1 VGGHWQDQNCGTECH
16 AGANEWSV
24 HADDVTHGVRPDPAT
39 CPLGRESDT
48 ALTQGTY
55 DRDVGRILAEDIAL
69 VRERAR
75 IDEVIS
81 EQVTL
86 KPAGGGSLKG
96 LCPFH
101 DERSPSFHVT
111 PAKGLYHCFGC
122 QAGGDVIDFVMK
134 TDMVTF
140 AEAVE
145 KLAARFGVTLR
156 YAEGGPARGGQQG
169 QRTRLIEANAKAANF
184 FRANLDAPSAAP
196 ARQFLSERGLES
208 GAAQFAV
215 GFALPGWDNLV
226 KHLRGAGFSDD
237 EIVTAGLALRGNRG
251 PYDRFRGR
259 IIWPIRDLSGEVV
272 GFGARRIMPDD
283 DGPKYLNT
291 PETPVYHKSQV
302 LYGVDL
308 ARKQI
313 ARSQQVVIVE
323 GYTDVMACHLAGVD
337 TAVATCG
344 TAFGEEH
351 VKVLR
356 RLLLDQDEHRGEVI
370 FTFDSDEAGRK
381 AALRAFDVDQ
391 KFVGQTFVAV
401 TGQGLDPCDLRVESG
416 DEAVRD
422 LVSSRIPL
430 VEFVIRSKIDGFD
443 LDSAEGRTNALRAA
457 APVIG
462 SIPDRILRSEYVRRL
477 AGWTG
482 VDQSLVSEA
491 VRTAEKGARPAER
504 RPARPPDDRD
514 PAGLVERESLKLLL
528 QSPDLVHSWYA
539 SVEPA
544 AFTGDVYS
552 RVFAA
557 IASAGGPPD
566 QPDDQWIPRV
576 LEHCPDDS
584 VRATVRALTVERPRA
599 LFGWDQA
606 TVDRRFAVNVLSRL
620 LELDAGRRL
629 SEVKSRLQ
637 RINPIESDTEYRRLF
652 ADVLALEQ
660 YRRDLREV
668 LVEEV

>member
-1 VGGHWQDQNCGTECH
+1 MSTPARGADLRVGRPTYHR
-16 AGANEWSV
+16 
-24 HADDVTHGVRPDPAT
+24 GVA
-39 CPLGRESDT
+39 
-48 ALTQGTY
+48 
-55 DRDVGRILAEDIAL
+55 RILAEDIVT

-81 EQVTL
+81 DQVTL

-145 KLAARFGVTLR
+145 KLAARYGVTLR
-156 YAEGGPARGGQQG
+156 YAEGGPSRTGQQG
-169 QRTRLIEANAKAANF
+169 VRTRLIEANDLAAQYF
-184 FRANLDAPSAAP
+184 ASQLDTEAAAP
-196 ARQFLSERGLES
+196 AREFLEQRHLTAGVADF
-208 GAAQFAV
+208 GV
-215 GFALPGWDNLV
+215 GFAPPGWDNVV
-226 KHLRGAGFSDD
+226 KRLRAAGFS
-237 EIVTAGLALRGNRG
+237 EQEMITAGLALKGNRG

-259 IIWPIRDLSGEVV
+259 LIWPIRDLSGEVV

-302 LYGVDL
+302 LYGVDR

-313 ARSQQVVIVE
+313 ARSQQVVVVE
-323 GYTDVMACHLAGVD
+323 GYTDVMACHMAGID

-344 TAFGEEH
+344 TAFGEDH

-401 TGQGLDPCDLRVESG
+401 TGEGLDPCDLRVASG

-422 LVSSRIPL
+422 LIGGRIPL
-430 VEFVIRSKIDGFD
+430 VEFVVRSKIEGFD
-443 LDSAEGRTNALRAA
+443 LDSAEGRTNALRNA
-457 APVIG
+457 APVIAA
-462 SIPDRILRSEYVRRL
+462 IPDRILRSEYVRL
-477 AGWTG
+477 LSGWTG
-482 VDQSLVSEA
+482 MDQALVSDAVKAEA
-491 VRTAEKGARPAER
+491 ARGRPQQARPTS
-504 RPARPPDDRD
+504 PAAMPDERD
-514 PAGLVERESLKLLL
+514 PAGMVERECLKLAL
-528 QSPDLVHSWYA
+528 QTPDLVHSWFA
-539 SVEPA
+539 SVEQQS
-544 AFTGDVYS
+544 FTVPEYAQ
-552 RVFAA
+552 VFAA
-557 IASAGGPPD
+557 VVAAGGPPA
-566 QPDDQWIPRV
+566 QPDPDWIPAV
-576 LEHCPDDS
+576 LQQCPDDA
-584 VRATVRALTVERPRA
+584 VRTVVRALSVELPRA
-599 LFGWDQA
+599 LFGDDHA
-606 TVDRRFAVNVLSRL
+606 IVDVRFAENAVSRL
-620 LELDAGRRL
+620 LELDASRRL
-629 SEVKSRLQ
+629 REVKARLQ
-637 RINPIESDTEYRRLF
+637 RINPVDSEDEYRRLF

-660 YRRDLREV
+660 YRRELREV
-668 LVEEV
+668 LVGGQ

>member
-1 VGGHWQDQNCGTECH
+1 M
-16 AGANEWSV
+16 
-24 HADDVTHGVRPDPAT
+24 
-39 CPLGRESDT
+39 
-48 ALTQGTY
+48 
-55 DRDVGRILAEDIAL
+55 GRILAEDIAL
-69 VRERAR
+69 VRDRAR

-145 KLAARFGVTLR
+145 KLATRYGVTLR

-169 QRTRLIEANAKAANF
+169 QRTRLIEANTKAAEF
-184 FRANLDAPSAAP
+184 FRANLDAAPAAP
-196 ARQFLSERGLES
+196 ARQFLSDRGLDS
-208 GAAQFAV
+208 GAAQFTV

-237 EIVTAGLALRGNRG
+237 EMVTAGLALRGNRG

-401 TGQGLDPCDLRVESG
+401 TGQGLDPCDLRIESG

-462 SIPDRILRSEYVRRL
+462 SIPDRILRSEYVRRM

-491 VRTAEKGARPAER
+491 VRTAGPGAKPAAR
-504 RPARPPDDRD
+504 RSAQPPDERD
-514 PAGLVERESLKLLL
+514 PAGLVERESLKLML

-544 AFTGDVYS
+544 AFTGDLYS

-557 IASAGGPPD
+557 IVAAGGPPEH
-566 QPDDQWIPRV
+566 PDDHWIPQV

-584 VRATVRALTVERPRA
+584 VRATVRALTVELPRA
-599 LFGWDQA
+599 LFGGDQVA
-606 TVDRRFAVNVLSRL
+606 VDRRFAVNVLSRL

-629 SEVKSRLQ
+629 SEVKSKLQ

>member
-1 VGGHWQDQNCGTECH
+1 LRGT
-16 AGANEWSV
+16 
-24 HADDVTHGVRPDPAT
+24 PA
-39 CPLGRESDT
+39 
-48 ALTQGTY
+48 TY
-55 DRDVGRILAEDIAL
+55 DRLVARILPEDIAL

-81 EQVTL
+81 DHVTL

-134 TDMVTF
+134 TDMVSF
-140 AEAVE
+140 SEAVE
-145 KLAARFGVTLR
+145 KLAARSGVTLR
-156 YAEGGPARGGQQG
+156 YAEGGPARGAQQG
-169 QRTRLIEANAKAANF
+169 QRTRVIEANAAAAAF
-184 FRANLDAPSAAP
+184 FLANLASPQAAP
-196 ARQFLSERGLES
+196 ARQFLAERGLDHDAERF
-208 GAAQFAV
+208 GV

-226 KHLRGAGFSDD
+226 KHLRARGFSDN
-237 EIVTAGLALRGNRG
+237 EIITAGLALRGNRG

-272 GFGARRIMPDD
+272 GFGARRILPDD

-313 ARSQQVVIVE
+313 ARTQQVVIVE

-381 AALRAFDVDQ
+381 AALRAFDVDE

-401 TGQGLDPCDLRVESG
+401 TAEGLDPCDLRISSG
-416 DEAVRD
+416 DQAVRD
-422 LVSSRIPL
+422 LVSGRIPL
-430 VEFVIRSKIDGFD
+430 VEFVIRSKIEGFD
-443 LDSAEGRTNALRAA
+443 LDSAEGRTNALKAA
-457 APVIG
+457 APVIAA
-462 SIPDRILRSEYVRRL
+462 IADRILRTEYVRL
-477 AGWTG
+477 VAGWTG
-482 VDQSLVSEA
+482 VEPALVADA
-491 VRTAEKGARPAER
+491 VRSAGGSAKGRGRPQGARAV
-504 RPARPPDDRD
+504 PDERD
-514 PAGLVERESLKLLL
+514 PAGMVERESLKLAL
-528 QSPDLVHSWYA
+528 QSPELVHSWFA

-544 AFTGDVYS
+544 AFTGEAYA
-552 RVFAA
+552 RIYAA
-557 IASAGGPPD
+557 ILAAGGPPEQPD
-566 QPDDQWIPRV
+566 EQWIGAVLEQCPDDQ
-576 LEHCPDDS
+576 
-584 VRATVRALTVERPRA
+584 VRAGVRALSVELPRA
-599 LFGWDQA
+599 LFGD
-606 TVDRRFAVNVLSRL
+606 THESVDVRFAENVLSRL
-620 LELDAGRRL
+620 LELDASRRL
-629 SEVKSRLQ
+629 SEVKARLQ
-637 RINPIESDTEYRRLF
+637 RINPIESQDEYRRLF

-660 YRRDLREV
+660 YRRELREL
-668 LVEEV
+668 LVGQG

>member
-1 VGGHWQDQNCGTECH
+1 M
-16 AGANEWSV
+16 A
-24 HADDVTHGVRPDPAT
+24 
-39 CPLGRESDT
+39 
-48 ALTQGTY
+48 
-55 DRDVGRILAEDIAL
+55 RILPEDIAA
-69 VRERAR
+69 VRDRAR

-140 AEAVE
+140 SEAVE

-156 YAEGGPARGGQQG
+156 YTEGGPARGAQQG
-169 QRTRLIEANAKAANF
+169 QRTRLIEANTTAAAF
-184 FRANLDAPSAAP
+184 FEHNLTAPEAEP
-196 ARQFLSERGLES
+196 ARQFLTERGLVTDAERF
-208 GAAQFAV
+208 GV
-215 GFALPGWDNLV
+215 GFALAGWDNLV
-226 KHLRGAGFSDD
+226 KHLRGKGFTDN
-237 EIVTAGLALRGNRG
+237 EMITAGLALRGNRG

-344 TAFGEEH
+344 TAFGEDH

-401 TGQGLDPCDLRVESG
+401 TGEGMDPCDLRIQSG
-416 DEAVRD
+416 DQAVRD
-422 LVSSRIPL
+422 LVSNRIPL

-443 LDSAEGRTNALRAA
+443 LDSAEGRTNALRNA
-457 APVIG
+457 APVIA
-462 SIPDRILRSEYVRRL
+462 SIPDRILRNEYVRL
-477 AGWTG
+477 LSGWTG
-482 VDQSLVSEA
+482 VEQALVLDAVKQSASSAKPVPRPVSA
-491 VRTAEKGARPAER
+491 NPAI
-504 RPARPPDDRD
+504 PDERD
-514 PAGLVERESLKLLL
+514 PAGQVERESLKLAL
-528 QSPDLVHSWYA
+528 QSPELVHTWYE
-539 SVEPA
+539 SVEPQ
-544 AFTGDVYS
+544 AFTGEAYG
-552 RVFAA
+552 RIYGA
-557 IASAGGPPD
+557 IVAAGGPPAAPD
-566 QPDDQWIPRV
+566 EHWITAVLEQCPDDQ
-576 LEHCPDDS
+576 
-584 VRATVRALTVERPRA
+584 VRAGVRALSVELPRQ
-599 LFGWDQA
+599 LFGDGEAHIDQ
-606 TVDRRFAVNVLSRL
+606 RFAENVLSRL

-629 SEVKSRLQ
+629 REVKARLQ
-637 RINPIESDTEYRRLF
+637 RINPVESQDEYRRLF

-660 YRRDLREV
+660 YRRDLREA
-668 LVEEV
+668 LVSGT

>member
-1 VGGHWQDQNCGTECH
+1 M
-16 AGANEWSV
+16 A
-24 HADDVTHGVRPDPAT
+24 
-39 CPLGRESDT
+39 
-48 ALTQGTY
+48 
-55 DRDVGRILAEDIAL
+55 RILPEDIAL

-81 EQVTL
+81 DQVTL
-86 KPAGGGSLKG
+86 RPAGGGSLKG

-145 KLAARFGVTLR
+145 KLAARYGVTLR
-156 YAEGGPARGGQQG
+156 YTEGGPARGAQQG
-169 QRTRLIEANAKAANF
+169 QRSRLIEANAAAAAF
-184 FRANLDAPSAAP
+184 YAGQLDSPGAAP
-196 ARQFLSERGLES
+196 ARQFLAERRLDEH
-208 GAAQFAV
+208 AADFGV
-215 GFALPGWDNLV
+215 GFAPSGWDNLTT
-226 KHLRGAGFSDD
+226 HLRKAGFTDQ
-237 EIVTAGLALRGNRG
+237 EMITAGLAIKGNRG

-259 IIWPIRDLSGEVV
+259 LVWPIRDLSGEVV
-272 GFGARRIMPDD
+272 GFGARRVMPDD
-283 DGPKYLNT
+283 EGPKYLNT

-302 LYGVDL
+302 LYGVDK

-381 AALRAFDVDQ
+381 AALRAFEVDQ
-391 KFVGQTFVAV
+391 KFVGRTFVAV
-401 TGQGLDPCDLRVESG
+401 TNDGLDPCDLRLQRG

-422 LVSSRIPL
+422 LVAARIPL
-430 VEFVIRSKIDGFD
+430 VEFVLRSRIDGVD
-443 LDSAEGRTNALRAA
+443 LDTAEGRTNAVQSA
-457 APVIG
+457 APVVAGIG
-462 SIPDRILRSEYVRRL
+462 DRILRGEYVRLL

-482 VDQSLVSEA
+482 LEQAVVGEA
-491 VRTAEKGARPAER
+491 VRTAGGPQPRAAGRPGAADE
-504 RPARPPDDRD
+504 RD
-514 PAGLVERESLKLLL
+514 PAVMVEREALKLAL
-528 QSPDLVHSWYA
+528 QSPDLVHAWWG
-539 SVEPA
+539 SVEPE
-544 AFTGDVYS
+544 AFTNPAH
-552 RVFAA
+552 RAVFEAVQAA
-557 IASAGGPPD
+557 GALPGE
-566 QPDDQWIPRV
+566 PDDTWIQAV
-576 LEHCPDDS
+576 LEQCPDDE
-584 VRATVRALTVERPRA
+584 VRTTVRALAVELPRA
-599 LFGWDQA
+599 LFGDTQV
-606 TVDRRFAVNVLSRL
+606 TVDQRFSENVLSRL
-620 LELDAGRRL
+620 LELDASRRL
-629 SEVKSRLQ
+629 REVKSRLQ
-637 RINPIESDTEYRRLF
+637 RINPVESEDEYRRLF

-660 YRRDLREV
+660 YRRELREV
-668 LVEEV
+668 LVGDR

>member
-1 VGGHWQDQNCGTECH
+1 
-16 AGANEWSV
+16 
-24 HADDVTHGVRPDPAT
+24 
-39 CPLGRESDT
+39 
-48 ALTQGTY
+48 
-55 DRDVGRILAEDIAL
+55 VGRIVAEDIAL
-69 VRERAR
+69 VRDRAR

-145 KLAARFGVTLR
+145 KLAARYGVTLH
-156 YAEGGPARGGQQG
+156 YTQGGPARGAQQG
-169 QRTRLIEANAKAANF
+169 QRTRLVEANSAAAAFFAANL
-184 FRANLDAPSAAP
+184 ASEAAAP
-196 ARQFLSERGLES
+196 AREFL
-208 GAAQFAV
+208 AARRLDTDAEAFGV

-226 KHLRGAGFSDD
+226 KHLRAAGFTDN
-237 EIVTAGLALRGNRG
+237 EMIVAGLALRGNRG

-272 GFGARRIMPDD
+272 GFGARRILPDD

-291 PETPVYHKSQV
+291 PESPVYHKSQV

-313 ARSQQVVIVE
+313 ARSQQVVVVE

-344 TAFGEEH
+344 TAFGEDH

-356 RLLLDQDEHRGEVI
+356 RLLLDQDEHRGEVV
-370 FTFDSDEAGRK
+370 FTFDSDAAGRK

-391 KFVGQTFVAV
+391 KFVGRTFVAV
-401 TGQGLDPCDLRVESG
+401 TGEGMDPCDLRVAAG

-422 LVSSRIPL
+422 LISSRIPL
-430 VEFVIRSKIDGFD
+430 VEFVIRSKIEGFD

-462 SIPDRILRSEYVRRL
+462 SISDRILRSEYVRLL

-482 VDQSLVSEA
+482 VEQALVSDA
-491 VRTAEKGARPAER
+491 VRQAGVTASSRP
-504 RPARPPDDRD
+504 RPVAVPDDRD
-514 PAGLVERESLKLLL
+514 PAGMVERESLKLML
-528 QSPDLVHSWYA
+528 QSPELVHTWFA
-539 SVEPA
+539 SIEPA
-544 AFTGDVYS
+544 AFTGQGQR

-557 IASAGGPPD
+557 ITAAGGPPEY
-566 QPDDQWIPRV
+566 PDEQWITEV
-576 LEHCPDDS
+576 LERCPDDEARS
-584 VRATVRALTVERPRA
+584 EVRALAVELPRA
-599 LFGWDQA
+599 LFGDDHA
-606 TVDRRFAVNVLSRL
+606 TVDGRFARNVLSRL

-629 SEVKSRLQ
+629 TEVKSRLQ
-637 RINPIESDTEYRRLF
+637 RINPVDSPDEYRRLF
-652 ADVLALEQ
+652 GDVLALEQ
-660 YRRDLREV
+660 YRRQLREV
-668 LVEEV
+668 LVGDG

>member
-1 VGGHWQDQNCGTECH
+1 M
-16 AGANEWSV
+16 A
-24 HADDVTHGVRPDPAT
+24 
-39 CPLGRESDT
+39 
-48 ALTQGTY
+48 
-55 DRDVGRILAEDIAL
+55 RILPEDIAT

-81 EQVTL
+81 DQVTL

-140 AEAVE
+140 SEAVE
-145 KLAARFGVTLR
+145 KLATRFGVTLR
-156 YAEGGPARGGQQG
+156 YAEGGSGRTSQQG
-169 QRTRLIEANAKAANF
+169 QRTRLIEVNAAAAEF
-184 FRANLDAPSAAP
+184 FRSNLEAPQAAP
-196 ARQFLSERGLES
+196 AREFLGDRQLDPVPFG
-208 GAAQFAV
+208 V

-226 KHLRGAGFSDD
+226 RHLRSKGFTDN
-237 EIVTAGLALRGNRG
+237 EIVMAGLALRGNRG

-344 TAFGEEH
+344 TAFGEDH

-401 TGQGLDPCDLRVESG
+401 TGDGMDPCDLRIQSG
-416 DEAVRD
+416 DQAVRD
-422 LVSSRIPL
+422 LVSNRIPL

-443 LDSAEGRTNALRAA
+443 LDSAEGRTNALRNA
-457 APVIG
+457 APVIA
-462 SIPDRILRSEYVRRL
+462 SIPDRILRNEYVRL
-477 AGWTG
+477 LSGWTG
-482 VDQSLVSEA
+482 VEQALVLDAVKQSASSAKPVPRPVSA
-491 VRTAEKGARPAER
+491 NPAI
-504 RPARPPDDRD
+504 PDERD
-514 PAGLVERESLKLLL
+514 PAGQVERESLKLAL
-528 QSPDLVHSWYA
+528 QSPELVHTWYE
-539 SVEPA
+539 SVEPQ
-544 AFTGDVYS
+544 AFTGEAYG
-552 RVFAA
+552 RIYGA
-557 IASAGGPPD
+557 IVAAGGPPAAPD
-566 QPDDQWIPRV
+566 EHWITAVLEQCPDDQ
-576 LEHCPDDS
+576 
-584 VRATVRALTVERPRA
+584 VRAGVRALSVELPRQ
-599 LFGWDQA
+599 LFGDEEAQIDQ
-606 TVDRRFAVNVLSRL
+606 RFAENVLSRL

-629 SEVKSRLQ
+629 REVKARLQ
-637 RINPIESDTEYRRLF
+637 RINPVESQDEYRRLF

-660 YRRDLREV
+660 YRRDLREA
-668 LVEEV
+668 LVSGT

>member
-1 VGGHWQDQNCGTECH
+1 M
-16 AGANEWSV
+16 A
-24 HADDVTHGVRPDPAT
+24 
-39 CPLGRESDT
+39 
-48 ALTQGTY
+48 
-55 DRDVGRILAEDIAL
+55 RILPEDIAT

-81 EQVTL
+81 DQVTL

-140 AEAVE
+140 SEAVE

-156 YAEGGPARGGQQG
+156 YAEGGSGRTSQQG
-169 QRTRLIEANAKAANF
+169 QRTRLIEANAAAAEF
-184 FRANLDAPSAAP
+184 FRTNLEAPQAAP
-196 ARQFLSERGLES
+196 AREFLGQRLLDPVPFG
-208 GAAQFAV
+208 V

-226 KHLRGAGFSDD
+226 RHLRSRGFTDN
-237 EIVTAGLALRGNRG
+237 EIVMGGLALRGNRG

-259 IIWPIRDLSGEVV
+259 IVWPIRDLSGEVV

-344 TAFGEEH
+344 TAFGEDH
-351 VKVLR
+351 VKILR

-401 TGQGLDPCDLRVESG
+401 IDEGMDPCDLRIARG

-430 VEFVIRSKIDGFD
+430 AEFVIRSKIDGFD
-443 LDSAEGRTNALRAA
+443 LDSAEGRTNAVRAA
-457 APVIG
+457 APVIA
-462 SIPDRILRSEYVRRL
+462 SIPDRILRTEYVRLL

-482 VDQSLVSEA
+482 VEQAQVGDA
-491 VRTAEKGARPAER
+491 VRNQGGKKSTAPGLPTGVAPV
-504 RPARPPDDRD
+504 DDRD
-514 PAGLVERESLKLLL
+514 PAGSVEREALKLAL
-528 QSPDLVHSWYA
+528 QYPELVSQWFP
-539 SVEPA
+539 SVRAA
-544 AFTGDVYS
+544 AFTGQVYG
-552 RVFAA
+552 RVYAA
-557 IASAGGPPD
+557 VAAAGGPPED
-566 QPDDQWIPRV
+566 ADEQWITRV
-576 LEHCPDDS
+576 LENCPDDE
-584 VRATVRALTVERPRA
+584 VRAGVRALAVEAPRQ
-599 LFGWDQA
+599 LFGDDHA
-606 TVDRRFAVNVLSRL
+606 AVDPRFTENVFSRL

-629 SEVKSRLQ
+629 REAKGRLQ
-637 RINPIESDTEYRRLF
+637 RINPVESEDEYRRAF

-660 YRRDLREV
+660 YRRGLREV
-668 LVEEV
+668 LVGGS

>member
-1 VGGHWQDQNCGTECH
+1 M
-16 AGANEWSV
+16 A
-24 HADDVTHGVRPDPAT
+24 
-39 CPLGRESDT
+39 
-48 ALTQGTY
+48 
-55 DRDVGRILAEDIAL
+55 RILAEDIAL
-69 VRERAR
+69 VRDRAR

-81 EQVTL
+81 DQVTL

-111 PAKGLYHCFGC
+111 PAKGFYHCFGC

-156 YAEGGPARGGQQG
+156 YAEGGPSRTGQQG
-169 QRTRLIEANAKAANF
+169 QRTRLIEANTAAAKF
-184 FRANLDAPSAAP
+184 FREALSSPQAQP
-196 ARQFLSERGLES
+196 AREFLAQRHLDSE
-208 GAAQFAV
+208 AADVFAV

-226 KHLRGAGFSDD
+226 KRLRAAGFTDD
-237 EIVTAGLALRGNRG
+237 EMVTSGLALRGNRG

-259 IIWPIRDLSGEVV
+259 IVWPIRDLSGEVV

-291 PETPVYHKSQV
+291 PETPVYHKSQI

-313 ARSQQVVIVE
+313 ARSQQVVVVE

-401 TGQGLDPCDLRVESG
+401 TGQGMDPCDLRIASG

-422 LVSSRIPL
+422 LVSGRIPL
-430 VEFVIRSKIDGFD
+430 VEFVIRSKIEGFD
-443 LDSAEGRTNALRAA
+443 LDSAEGRTNALRNA
-457 APVIG
+457 APVIATI
-462 SIPDRILRSEYVRRL
+462 SDRILRSEYVRL
-477 AGWTG
+477 LSGWTG
-482 VDQSLVSEA
+482 VDQSLVLDA
-491 VRTAEKGARPAER
+491 VKQSAKPVKATQLPVATAAI
-504 RPARPPDDRD
+504 PDERD
-514 PAGLVERESLKLLL
+514 PAGQVERESLKLAL
-528 QSPDLVHSWYA
+528 QSPELVHTWFE
-539 SVEPA
+539 SVQPQ
-544 AFTGDVYS
+544 AFTGEAYG
-552 RVFAA
+552 RIYAA
-557 IASAGGPPD
+557 VVAAGGPPAD
-566 QPDDQWIPRV
+566 SDEQWITSVLEQCPDDQ
-576 LEHCPDDS
+576 
-584 VRATVRALTVERPRA
+584 VRAGVRALSVELPRQ
-599 LFGWDQA
+599 LFGDGDAQINH
-606 TVDRRFAVNVLSRL
+606 RFAENVLSRL

-629 SEVKSRLQ
+629 REVKARLQ
-637 RINPIESDTEYRRLF
+637 RINPVESEDEYRRLF

-660 YRRDLREV
+660 YRRDLREA
-668 LVEEV
+668 LVSGT

>member
-1 VGGHWQDQNCGTECH
+1 MI
-16 AGANEWSV
+16 
-24 HADDVTHGVRPDPAT
+24 
-39 CPLGRESDT
+39 SD
-48 ALTQGTY
+48 
-55 DRDVGRILAEDIAL
+55 
-69 VRERAR
+69 
-75 IDEVIS
+75 
-81 EQVTL
+81 QVTL

-111 PAKGLYHCFGC
+111 PAKGFYHCFGC

-156 YAEGGPARGGQQG
+156 YAEGGPTRTGQQG
-169 QRTRLIEANAKAANF
+169 QRTRLIEANTAAAAFFAANL
-184 FRANLDAPSAAP
+184 ATSQAEP
-196 ARQFLSERGLES
+196 ARQFLTERALVADAEPFG
-208 GAAQFAV
+208 V

-226 KHLRGAGFSDD
+226 KHLRAAGFTDN
-237 EIVTAGLALRGNRG
+237 EMITAGLALRGNRG

-259 IIWPIRDLSGEVV
+259 IIWPIRDLSGEVI

-302 LYGVDL
+302 LYGVDM

-344 TAFGEEH
+344 TAFGEDH
-351 VKVLR
+351 VKILR

-401 TGQGLDPCDLRVESG
+401 TGEGLDPCDLRIQNG

-422 LVSSRIPL
+422 LISSRIPL
-430 VEFVIRSKIDGFD
+430 VEFVIRSKIEGFD

-462 SIPDRILRSEYVRRL
+462 TIPDRILRTEYVRLL

-482 VDQSLVSEA
+482 VEQALVADA
-491 VRTAEKGARPAER
+491 VRQAAGGSSTKRQSAQPQQRPTPGAPV
-504 RPARPPDDRD
+504 PDERD
-514 PAGLVERESLKLLL
+514 PAGMVEREALKLAL
-528 QSPDLVHSWYA
+528 QSPHLVHTWFD
-539 SVEPA
+539 SVQPE
-544 AFTGDVYS
+544 AFTGPSYAQIY
-552 RVFAA
+552 AA
-557 IASAGGPPD
+557 VVAAGGPPAE
-566 QPDDQWIPRV
+566 PDEQWINAV
-576 LEHCPDDS
+576 LEQCPDDT
-584 VRATVRALTVERPRA
+584 VRSGVRALAVESPRA
-599 LFGWDQA
+599 LFGENHS
-606 TVDRRFAVNVLSRL
+606 TVDRRFAENVVSRL

-629 SEVKSRLQ
+629 REVKSRLQ
-637 RINPIESDTEYRRLF
+637 RINPVESADEYRRLF

-660 YRRDLREV
+660 YRRELREV
-668 LVEEV
+668 LVGDG

>member
-1 VGGHWQDQNCGTECH
+1 
-16 AGANEWSV
+16 
-24 HADDVTHGVRPDPAT
+24 
-39 CPLGRESDT
+39 
-48 ALTQGTY
+48 
-55 DRDVGRILAEDIAL
+55 VGRILAEDIAL

-111 PAKGLYHCFGC
+111 PAKGFYHCFGC

-145 KLAARFGVTLR
+145 KLAARSGVTLR
-156 YAEGGPARGGQQG
+156 YTEGGPSRTGQQG
-169 QRTRLIEANAKAANF
+169 QRTRLIEANAVAAEF
-184 FRANLDAPSAAP
+184 FVSNLSSPTAQP
-196 ARQFLSERGLES
+196 AREFLAERHLDTGTQAF
-208 GAAQFAV
+208 GV
-215 GFALPGWDNLV
+215 GFALPGWDSLV
-226 KHLRGAGFSDD
+226 KTLRGRGFSDD
-237 EIVTAGLALRGNRG
+237 EMITAGLALRGNRG

-259 IIWPIRDLSGEVV
+259 LVWPIRDLSAEVV

-302 LYGVDL
+302 LYGVDM

-391 KFVGQTFVAV
+391 RFVGQTFVAV

-430 VEFVIRSKIDGFD
+430 VEFVIRSKTEGFD

-457 APVIG
+457 APVIA
-462 SIPDRILRSEYVRRL
+462 SIPDRILRAEYVRRV

-482 VDQSLVSEA
+482 VEQALVTDA
-491 VRTAEKGARPAER
+491 VRQANSGKSSQRPVDVVAS
-504 RPARPPDDRD
+504 APDERD
-514 PAGLVERESLKLLL
+514 PAGLVERESLKLAL
-528 QSPDLVHSWYA
+528 QSPELVHSWFP
-539 SVEPA
+539 SIQPA
-544 AFTGDVYS
+544 AFTGQVYS
-552 RVFAA
+552 QVFAA
-557 IASAGGPPD
+557 LTAAGGPPEE
-566 QPDDQWIPRV
+566 PDSRWIADV
-576 LEHCPDDS
+576 LDHCPDDS
-584 VRATVRALTVERPRA
+584 VRAAVRALAVESPRA
-599 LFGWDQA
+599 LFGTGEA
-606 TVDRRFAVNVLSRL
+606 TVDSKFVVNVLSRL

-629 SEVKSRLQ
+629 REVKSRLQ
-637 RINPIESDTEYRRLF
+637 RINPIESDAEYRRVF

-660 YRRDLREV
+660 YRRSLREV
-668 LVEEV
+668 LVGEA

>member
-1 VGGHWQDQNCGTECH
+1 M
-16 AGANEWSV
+16 A
-24 HADDVTHGVRPDPAT
+24 
-39 CPLGRESDT
+39 
-48 ALTQGTY
+48 
-55 DRDVGRILAEDIAL
+55 RILAEDIAL
-69 VRERAR
+69 VRDRAR

-81 EQVTL
+81 DQVTL

-111 PAKGLYHCFGC
+111 PAKGFYHCFGC

-156 YAEGGPARGGQQG
+156 YAEGGPSRTGQQG
-169 QRTRLIEANAKAANF
+169 QRTRLIEANTAAAKF
-184 FRANLDAPSAAP
+184 FREALSSPQAQP
-196 ARQFLSERGLES
+196 AREFLAQRHLDSE
-208 GAAQFAV
+208 AADVFAV

-226 KHLRGAGFSDD
+226 KRLRAAGFTDD
-237 EIVTAGLALRGNRG
+237 EMVTSGLALRGNRG

-259 IIWPIRDLSGEVV
+259 IVWPIRDLSGEVV

-291 PETPVYHKSQV
+291 PETPVYHKSQI

-313 ARSQQVVIVE
+313 ARSQQVVVVE

-401 TGQGLDPCDLRVESG
+401 TGQGMDPCDLRIASG

-422 LVSSRIPL
+422 LVSGRIPL

-462 SIPDRILRSEYVRRL
+462 SIPDRILRSEYVRRM

-482 VDQSLVSEA
+482 VDQSMVSEA
-491 VRTAEKGARPAER
+491 VRQASRGAKPSSRPAD
-504 RPARPPDDRD
+504 PAPVPDERD
-514 PAGLVERESLKLLL
+514 PAALVERESLKLAL
-528 QSPDLVHSWYA
+528 QSPELVHSWFS
-539 SVEPA
+539 SVQPA
-544 AFTGDVYS
+544 AFTGQMYAQVY
-552 RVFAA
+552 AA
-557 IASAGGPPD
+557 VTAAGGPPAE
-566 QPDDQWIPRV
+566 PDEQWIARV

-584 VRATVRALTVERPRA
+584 VRTAVRALAVESPRA
-599 LFGWDQA
+599 LFGNTD
-606 TVDRRFAVNVLSRL
+606 TKVNGKFAVNVLSRL

-629 SEVKSRLQ
+629 REVKSKLQ
-637 RINPIESDTEYRRLF
+637 RINPIESDAEYRRLF

-668 LVEEV
+668 LVGGM

>member
-1 VGGHWQDQNCGTECH
+1 MDESAT
-16 AGANEWSV
+16 
-24 HADDVTHGVRPDPAT
+24 GVPT
-39 CPLGRESDT
+39 
-48 ALTQGTY
+48 GTY
-55 DRDVGRILAEDIAL
+55 HRHVGRILAEDVAQ

-75 IDEVIS
+75 IDDVIG

-86 KPAGGGSLKG
+86 KHAGGGSLKG

-101 DERSPSFHVT
+101 DERTPSFHVT
-111 PAKGLYHCFGC
+111 PSKGLYHCFGC
-122 QAGGDVIDFVMK
+122 QEGGDVIDFVMK

-145 KLAARFGVTLR
+145 KLAARYGVTLR
-156 YAEGGPARGGQQG
+156 YTEGGAGRASQQG
-169 QRTRLIEANAKAANF
+169 LRTRLIEANTIAEQF
-184 FRANLDAPSAAP
+184 FARNLTSEAAAP
-196 ARQFLSERGLES
+196 ARQFLTERGLAEH
-208 GAAQFAV
+208 AADFGV

-226 KHLRGAGFSDD
+226 KALRAAGFS
-237 EIVTAGLALRGNRG
+237 EEEMITAGLALKGNRG

-259 IIWPIRDLSGEVV
+259 IIWPIRELSGQVV

-302 LYGVDL
+302 LYGVDR

-313 ARSQQVVIVE
+313 ARSQQAVVVE
-323 GYTDVMACHLAGVD
+323 GYTDVMACHIAGVE

-381 AALRAFDVDQ
+381 AALRAFDVDN

-401 TGQGLDPCDLRVESG
+401 TDDGLDPCDLRIQQG
-416 DEAVRD
+416 DQAVKD
-422 LVSSRIPL
+422 LVGGRIPL

-443 LDSAEGRTNALRAA
+443 LDTAEGRTGALRSA
-457 APVIG
+457 APVIA
-462 SIPDRILRSEYVRRL
+462 SISDRILRTEYVRLL

-482 VDQSLVSEA
+482 VDPSSVSEA
-491 VRTAEKGARPAER
+491 VRQNAPANAKRPPARPA
-504 RPARPPDDRD
+504 PASVPDERD
-514 PAGLVERESLKLLL
+514 PAGMVERESLKLAL
-528 QSPDLVHSWYA
+528 QAPELVHVWFE
-539 SVEPA
+539 SVEA
-544 AFTGDVYS
+544 EAFTGAAYAQAY
-552 RVFAA
+552 AA
-557 IASAGGPPD
+557 IAAAGGPPS
-566 QPDDQWIPRV
+566 QPDDEWIAAV
-576 LEHCPDDS
+576 LEQCPDDDA
-584 VRATVRALTVERPRA
+584 RATVRALAVESPRA
-599 LFGWDQA
+599 VFGDTDA
-606 TVDRRFAVNVLSRL
+606 SVDVRFAENVLSRL

-629 SEVKSRLQ
+629 REVKSRLQ
-637 RINPIESDTEYRRLF
+637 RINPVESEDEYRRLF

-660 YRRDLREV
+660 YRRELREV
-668 LVEEV
+668 LVGDQ